1 MMDNNMPT
9 GDPLGED
16 GLSLEQVAAVCRVEG
31 SWLVAR
37 LELGVIAPDSARPT
51 TGEWRLHDASIARVR
66 RMRQIERDFDAEP
79 ELAALVAD
87 LLEEMD
93 RLRARLRAAGLA

>member
-1 MMDNNMPT
+1 MMDPNTPGNDLVAP
-9 GDPLGED
+9 DA
-16 GLSLEQVAAVCRVEG
+16 LSLEQVAVVCRVERN
-31 SWLVAR
+31 WLVAH
-37 LELGVIAPDSARPT
+37 LERGLVAPAHPSGD
-51 TGEWRLHDASIARVR
+51 EWRLTPAALARVR

>member
-1 MMDNNMPT
+1 MADQNIP
-9 GDPLGED
+9 GDDLLALE
-16 GLSLEQVAAVCRVEG
+16 GLSLEQVAVICRVERN
-31 SWLVAR
+31 WLIAHR
-37 LELGVIAPDSARPT
+37 ELGLMAHAHPAGD
-51 TGEWRLHDASIARVR
+51 EWRLTSAALARVR
-66 RMRQIERDFDAEP
+66 RMREIERDFDAEP

>member
-1 MMDNNMPT
+1 MMDPNIPRDDLLEPDT
-9 GDPLGED
+9 
-16 GLSLEQVAAVCRVEG
+16 LSLEQVAVVCRVEHN
-31 SWLVAR
+31 WLVAH
-37 LELGVIAPDSARPT
+37 LERGLVAPAYPAGD
-51 TGEWRLHDASIARVR
+51 EWRLTPAALARVR

-93 RLRARLRAAGLA
+93 RLRTRLRAAGLA